1 MLQTGYYLPDEQVV
15 RQKFYVKLPPVEDL
29 SSFGFH
35 IYKQCRFYDTY
46 QLVPSSAVNQDRTRR
61 SAMRCDFANTHYT
74 FTGAVGAERLGIADI
89 MGCA

>member
-46 QLVPSSAVNQDRTRR
+46 QLVPSGAVNQGKLTCL
-61 SAMRCDFANTHYT
+61 S
-74 FTGAVGAERLGIADI
+74 FTTCHLQDLSVDP
-89 MGCA
+89 